1 MRLYALNLL
10 ACLKCQSFP
19 LEIGPN
25 SEIAPTGD
33 DYDEAFTR
41 RMLAR
46 LEYKFLKSA
55 FNTLKEQHPA
65 ILGSHTIPD
74 SLDDLDATNQKQLKE
89 VFHALS
95 AIALK
100 NGTLHCSHCNSI
112 YNVVDFIPV
121 MLPDKK

>member
-1 MRLYALNLL
+1 MRLYAHNLL

-25 SEIAPTGD
+25 ADIAPTSD

-46 LEYKFLKSA
+46 LEYKFLKNA
-55 FNTLKEQHPA
+55 FNTLKQQHPVVLA
-65 ILGSHTIPD
+65 NHSIPD
-74 SLDDLDATNQKQLKE
+74 SLDELDAKNTAQLKE
-89 VFHALS
+89 VFYALS
-95 AIALK
+95 AIAVK